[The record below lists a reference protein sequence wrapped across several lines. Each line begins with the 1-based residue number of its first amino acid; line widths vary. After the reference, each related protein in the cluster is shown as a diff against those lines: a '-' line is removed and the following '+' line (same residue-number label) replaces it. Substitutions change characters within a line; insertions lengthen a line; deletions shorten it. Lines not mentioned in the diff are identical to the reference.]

1 MAVQTLKE
9 RLKEIIPERVAEVKE
24 TRQKFGTKSLGN
36 VTVDM
41 VSSCLTESSGTWQSI
56 LQTFRYASK
65 AYGGMRG
72 IKGMIW
78 EGSLLDAEEV
88 CSLRSSIIFFG

>member
-1 MAVQTLKE
+1 MWADSRTSRHSSSWPLQTLKE

-41 VSSCLTESSGTWQSI
+41 VRTPKRFLGT
-56 LQTFRYASK
+56 AK
-65 AYGGMRG
+65 
-72 IKGMIW
+72 
-78 EGSLLDAEEV
+78 
-88 CSLRSSIIFFG
+88 